1 MRRPRPLTRRVGFLG
16 NPCCGDNS
24 LPLVPSW
31 LRSREGK
38 VGESEV
44 PRGAIY
50 WLLRVPTCD
59 VRDTVARRD
68 AGKMSLKFVRG
79 H

>member
-1 MRRPRPLTRRVGFLG
+1 MRRLRPLPRRLGFLG
-16 NPCCGDNS
+16 NSCCGDNS

-38 VGESEV
+38 GGESEV

-59 VRDTVARRD
+59 VCDAVARRD
-68 AGKMSLKFVRG
+68 AGNIRQDVP
-79 H
+79 